1 MTARVERG
9 MTVNFSFLNQESSEV
24 TAPTISVGNT
34 EVREERTATTALGEN
49 DRVTVF

>member
-9 MTVNFSFLNQESSEV
+9 MTVNFSFLNQESSEL